1 MRADQGRGDT
11 HGDDVQNT
19 EEAVDAVSS
28 QNLFDRHLSAVLRL
42 GSRGEPPMV
51 GPGQPGKLPPT
62 TGRAGQRLHLVDV
75 QNESRKTKGT
85 KRNREAQ
92 PGLQPCVLSAPGGS
106 A

>member
-1 MRADQGRGDT
+1 MRADWGRRDT
-11 HGDDVQNT
+11 HGDDVQNA

-28 QNLFDRHLSAVLRL
+28 QNLFDCHLSAVLRL

-51 GPGQPGKLPPT
+51 GPGKPPPT
-62 TGRAGQRLHLVDV
+62 TGHAGQRLHPVDT
-75 QNESRKTKGT
+75 QNESRKTRVT